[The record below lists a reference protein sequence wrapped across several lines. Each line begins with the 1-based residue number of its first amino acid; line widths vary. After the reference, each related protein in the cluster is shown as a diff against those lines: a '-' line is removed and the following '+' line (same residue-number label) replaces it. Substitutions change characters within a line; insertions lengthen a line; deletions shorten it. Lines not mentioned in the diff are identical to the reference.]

1 MKAPRLFLVV
11 ATEQY
16 PSTRAPRT
24 QTQEPH
30 KDLWLRHWP
39 TVFWRIVRT
48 FALAV
53 RQCNSCLPLQIKAF
67 FLRFW
72 PLFVLYE
79 SLVGWFEN
87 CSLTWSRNQC
97 FPACHTLSEFGS
109 FNSRLNEFGSLQKN
123 QKQQPLFNWK
133 RHKRT
138 QQESCS
144 VVKHTNSVRKHRDCS
159 LYRCQFFCNC
169 TFNSKFR
176 GWGVCL
182 RVCVC
187 LQMGVWYERVL
198 VMFCCRFILCVGKM
212 YLYFDCSKP
221 FLKWEI
227 NVTLNFCDCFLV
239 NKWYWRTEVMH
250 NSDAFSQDYENC
262 CLVFIWS

>member
-1 MKAPRLFLVV
+1 MPQWKPPDCFLLWP
-11 ATEQY
+11 Q
-16 PSTRAPRT
+16 SSIRRHGAPRT

-48 FALAV
+48 FALAAMQ
-53 RQCNSCLPLQIKAF
+53 RCLPLKIKAF

-159 LYRCQFFCNC
+159 LYRCQFFVIAPL
-169 TFNSKFR
+169 TLNS
-176 GWGVCL
+176 GAG
-182 RVCVC
+182 VCVC
-187 LQMGVWYERVL
+187 ECVCVCRWVFGMREFSSCFVAGLSCVWEKCIY
-198 VMFCCRFILCVGKM
+198 ILIVRSH
-212 YLYFDCSKP
+212 F
-221 FLKWEI
+221 
-227 NVTLNFCDCFLV
+227 
-239 NKWYWRTEVMH
+239 
-250 NSDAFSQDYENC
+250 
-262 CLVFIWS
+262 